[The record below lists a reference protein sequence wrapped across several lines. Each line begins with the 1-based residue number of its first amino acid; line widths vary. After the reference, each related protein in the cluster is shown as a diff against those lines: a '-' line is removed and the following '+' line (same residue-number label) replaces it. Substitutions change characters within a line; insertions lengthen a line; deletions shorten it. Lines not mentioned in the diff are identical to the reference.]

1 MHIKRYF
8 GMIPKKRPEAT
19 PTAFLDGNQMEL
31 FDFDYFMS
39 LARLSFNDFR
49 DIYLENS
56 IFYLGVD
63 LLLVGV
69 IRQKHFL
76 LDFAV

>member
-19 PTAFLDGNQMEL
+19 LTAFLDGNQTEL

-39 LARLSFNDFR
+39 LGSLT
-49 DIYLENS
+49 L
-56 IFYLGVD
+56 
-63 LLLVGV
+63 
-69 IRQKHFL
+69 
-76 LDFAV
+76 